1 MRKKKVSIIGAGN
14 VGTST
19 VLYLAEKGVGDL
31 ALIDVREG
39 LPAGKALD
47 IMESSPMRRYEVNV
61 TGGTDFALTADSDVV
76 VVTAGLARKPGM
88 SRTDLLAANSRIVAD
103 VSHKVAR
110 HSPNAALIIVTNPLD
125 IMCYVALESSGFA
138 LKKVIGMAGV
148 LDSTRFRCFIA
159 EELGVA
165 MDDTDALVL
174 GGHGDT
180 MVPLTR
186 YTAVGGIAIDE
197 LLPRETIDRLVERT
211 RHGGAEIVKLLKT
224 GSAFYAPAASIAEM
238 VEAILK
244 DSQRILP
251 VAAYLRG
258 EYGIWDVFLGV
269 PARIGANGVEEVLE
283 LNLTEDELKGLHKS
297 AGEVRAA
304 VEEWKRMVADDQGVS
319 PVRDRARLQF
329 RQREEGSGS
338 HRDMA

>member
-1 MRKKKVSIIGAGN
+1 MRKKVSIIGAGN
-14 VGTST
+14 VGAST
-19 VLYLAEKGVGDL
+19 VLYLAEKGVADL
-31 ALIDVREG
+31 VLVDVVDG
-39 LPAGKALD
+39 LPVGKALD
-47 IMESSPMRRYEVNV
+47 IMESGPMRKYEVDVAGSNS
-61 TGGTDFALTADSDVV
+61 FAATAGSDVV
-76 VVTAGLARKPGM
+76 VITAGLARKPGM
-88 SRTDLLAANSRIVAD
+88 SRTDLLAANSKIVGN
-103 VSHKVAR
+103 VASQVA
-110 HSPNAALIIVTNPLD
+110 HYSPGATLIIVTNPLD

-148 LDSTRFRCFIA
+148 LDSTRFRHFIA
-159 EELGVA
+159 DELGVS
-165 MDDTDALVL
+165 MEDTAALVL

-186 YTAVGGIAIDE
+186 YTAVGGIPISE
-197 LLPRETIDRLVERT
+197 LMSAETIERLVERT
-211 RHGGAEIVKLLKT
+211 RNGGAEIVQLLKT

-283 LNLTEDELKGLHKS
+283 LNLTDEELAGLRLS
-297 AGEVRAA
+297 ADEVRKS
-304 VEEWKRMVADDQGVS
+304 VEEWKRMVSSAPGGA
-319 PVRDRARLQF
+319 PVRERARLQF
-329 RQREEGSGS
+329 RPRNGE
-338 HRDMA
+338 A

>member
-14 VGTST
+14 VGTAT
-19 VLYLAEKGVGDL
+19 ILYLAEKGVGDL
-31 ALIDVREG
+31 VLVDVVDG
-39 LPAGKALD
+39 LPTGKALD
-47 IMESSPMRRYEVNV
+47 VSQSGPMRRYDVNIM
-61 TGGTDFALTADSDVV
+61 GSNDFGATAGSDVV
-76 VVTAGLARKPGM
+76 VITAGLARKPGM
-88 SRTDLLAANSRIVAD
+88 SRTDLMAANSKIVAD
-103 VSHKVAR
+103 VSHKVAS
-110 HSPNAALIIVTNPLD
+110 HSPDAALIIVTNPLD

-148 LDSTRFRCFIA
+148 LDSTRFRYFIA
-159 EELGVA
+159 EELNVA
-165 MDDTDALVL
+165 LEDTAALVL

-186 YTAVGGIAIDE
+186 YTAVGGIPITE
-197 LLPRETIDRLVERT
+197 LMDNETIERLVERT
-211 RHGGAEIVKLLKT
+211 RNGGAEIVQHLKT
-224 GSAFYAPAASIAEM
+224 GSAFYAPAASISEM

-283 LNLTEDELKGLHKS
+283 LNLTEGELEGLLQS
-297 AGEVRAA
+297 SDEVRQAI
-304 VEEWKRMVADDQGVS
+304 EEWKKLVAKAPESGT
-319 PVRDRARLQF
+319 VRDRARLQF
-329 RQREEGSGS
+329 RQTK
-338 HRDMA
+338 

>member
-1 MRKKKVSIIGAGN
+1 MRGRKVSIIGAGN

-19 VLYLAEKGVGDL
+19 ILYLAEKGVGDL
-31 ALIDVREG
+31 VLVDVVEG
-39 LPAGKALD
+39 LPEGKGLD
-47 IMESSPMRRYEVNV
+47 ISQSGPMRRYDVKI
-61 TGGTDFALTADSDVV
+61 TGSNDFAATADSDVV
-76 VVTAGLARKPGM
+76 VITA
-88 SRTDLLAANSRIVAD
+88 DLLAANSKIVSS
-103 VSHKVAR
+103 VSLQVAR

-138 LKKVIGMAGV
+138 LKKIIGMAGV
-148 LDSTRFRCFIA
+148 LDSTRFRYFIA

-165 MDDTDALVL
+165 MEDTVALVL

-186 YTAVGGIAIDE
+186 YTAVGGIPIDE
-197 LLPRETIDRLVERT
+197 LLSPERIESLVERT
-211 RHGGAEIVKLLKT
+211 RNGGAEIVKHLKT

-269 PARIGANGVEEVLE
+269 PARIGANGVEEVLT
-283 LNLTEDELKGLHKS
+283 LNLTNDELVGLHQS
-297 AGEVRAA
+297 ADEVRRS
-304 VEEWKRMVADDQGVS
+304 VEEWKQMVAEAPGGG
-319 PVRDRARLQF
+319 PVRDRARLHF
-329 RQREEGSGS
+329 RNR
-338 HRDMA
+338 A

>member
-14 VGTST
+14 VGTAT
-19 VLYLAEKGVGDL
+19 IIYLAEKGVGDL
-31 ALIDVREG
+31 VLIDVVEG

-47 IMESSPMRRYEVNV
+47 ISESSSMRRYDVNI
-61 TGGTDFALTADSDVV
+61 TGSSDFADTADSDVV
-76 VVTAGLARKPGM
+76 VITAGLARKPGM

-103 VSHKVAR
+103 VATRVANY
-110 HSPNAALIIVTNPLD
+110 SPNAALIIVTNPLD
-125 IMCYVALESSGFA
+125 IMCYVALESTGFA

-165 MDDTDALVL
+165 MEDTAALVL

-186 YTAVGGIAIDE
+186 YTAVGGIPIDE
-197 LLPRETIDRLVERT
+197 LLSADRIEELVERT

-283 LNLTEDELKGLHKS
+283 LNLRKEELAMLRGS
-297 AGEVRAA
+297 AAEVRNA
-304 VEEWKRMVADDQGVS
+304 VEEWKEMVSTGTEVS
-319 PVRDRARLQF
+319 HVRDRARLQF
-329 RQREEGSGS
+329 RNPEGS
-338 HRDMA
+338 